1 MKQDCLSK
9 QEVESRKQ
17 KKDRAKGKK
26 MLNFMKSSVHGV
38 DKIQESQREY

>member
-1 MKQDCLSK
+1 MKQDCLNK

-17 KKDRAKGKK
+17 KKDRAKSKK
-26 MLNFMKSSVHGV
+26 MLNFMKSSVYGV